1 MTEKEKQQAGE
12 LFDPKDRELVT
23 ERINANKLCAEYNNI
38 TYNDFQKR
46 ERLFDRIVSLKGDN
60 VLAEPGFRCDYG
72 YNIIIGDNFFAER
85 NCMIYDSAEV
95 VFGDNVFIGPNC
107 TIYTISRP
115 KDAEQRNQ
123 GLMLAK
129 PIKIGS
135 NVDIGAN
142 VTILGGVTIGDNVV
156 ISAGRI
162 VDKDVPSDSVL

>member
-12 LFDPKDRELVT
+12 LFDPKDRVLT
-23 ERINANKLCAEYNNI
+23 AGRISANKLCAEYNSI

-46 ERLFDRIVSLKGDN
+46 ERLFDRIIALKGEN
-60 VLAEPGFRCDYG
+60 VIVEPGFKCDYG
-72 YNIIIGDNFFAER
+72 YNIIIGDNFFADY

-95 VFGDNVFIGPNC
+95 VFGNNVFIGPNC

-115 KDAEQRNQ
+115 KDAEQRNK
-123 GLMLAK
+123 GLMQAK
-129 PIKIGS
+129 PVKIGS

-156 ISAGRI
+156 ITAGTVVSEDI
-162 VDKDVPSDSVL
+162 PANTVK